1 MNGTQTFNTN
11 PLLGDSVLNSKY
23 FNPDYLFQ
31 QGVDFLKN
39 VSEFSIHISP
49 TLITFYHGLLFFTSA
64 FFIYIICYTS
74 VRMFE
79 IRRKE
84 HNYLHHEIEEYAHHM
99 VEKEKKAQ
107 QNDEVSKNPRWI
119 KTLSYLFSQHVS
131 DWKLAIIEADSM
143 LDELMTE
150 LSFKGDS
157 LGDKLKNATQDKF
170 RGLSLAWE
178 VHTIRNRI
186 AHEGMNYEITQREAK
201 RVIAIYES
209 IFREFGFI

>member
-1 MNGTQTFNTN
+1 MDS
-11 PLLGDSVLNSKY
+11 LLKKIGNLPVWGLPSRTEVRTASTISLVRLEVKENSV
-23 FNPDYLFQ
+23 
-31 QGVDFLKN
+31 
-39 VSEFSIHISP
+39 
-49 TLITFYHGLLFFTSA
+49 
-64 FFIYIICYTS
+64 
-74 VRMFE
+74 
-79 IRRKE
+79 
-84 HNYLHHEIEEYAHHM
+84 EE
-99 VEKEKKAQ
+99 KDKKAQ